1 MAPNSISSTINQ
13 TRKKL
18 ASRRRKIN
26 RIFADGVVTDA
37 EMARLREN
45 FNEAYYDICI
55 LRDMIQKQKKN
66 IGKQSGNK
74 RAALESQIK
83 ALEKAEKLVFDSYC
97 RSILSLKRANKLRKT
112 EATKTV
118 HNFRVL
124 KVQLS
129 PEELALLYGVIHS
142 SKELRTKGTPEQKKA
157 AERKIK
163 QVVKLIQNGERNKKV
178 LLAVL
183 EEEHTR

>member
-1 MAPNSISSTINQ
+1 MAPKSISSTINQ
-13 TRKKL
+13 TRKKM

-26 RIFADGVVTDA
+26 RVFADGVVTDA
-37 EMARLREN
+37 ELVRLREN
-45 FNEAYYDICI
+45 FNEAYYDISV
-55 LRDMIQKQKKN
+55 LRDMIQKQKNSLRKAT
-66 IGKQSGNK
+66 GKK
-74 RAALESQIK
+74 RAELEEQLK
-83 ALEKAEKLVFDSYC
+83 ALEKTEKLVFDSYC
-97 RSILSLKRANKLRKT
+97 RSILSLKRANKLRKPP
-112 EATKTV
+112 EIKTV
-118 HNFRVL
+118 RDMRVL

-142 SKELRTKGTPEQKKA
+142 SKELRTKGTPEQKKI

-178 LLAVL
+178 LMAVL